1 MKKKNEK
8 QHPRSEMSSP
18 KHDPL
23 GMYTGNS
30 ADGEKP
36 QQDADDL

>member
-1 MKKKNEK
+1 MNKDKINKPK
-8 QHPRSEMSSP
+8 APEMWSP
-18 KHDPL
+18 QYDPL

-30 ADGEKP
+30 AEDETP